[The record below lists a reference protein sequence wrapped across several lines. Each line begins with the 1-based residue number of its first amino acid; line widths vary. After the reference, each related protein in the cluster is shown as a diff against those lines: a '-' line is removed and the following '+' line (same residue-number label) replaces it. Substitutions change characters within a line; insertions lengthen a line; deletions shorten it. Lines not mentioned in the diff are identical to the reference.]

1 MSAIH
6 LFLQYKLRLNTYCL
20 AVMDFHP
27 FKPNRPFDIKKW
39 PGYYGWVIL
48 VVGTLGMIA
57 AVPGSP
63 PGMSVFVDD
72 MIDALDLE
80 RSSFALA
87 YTLGTIVAG
96 LCAPVA
102 GRFIDR
108 LGARVMGCLS
118 YFGLGLILLF
128 TGYLGQ
134 IYAMLPSSEASSVPY
149 AFILVFISFAGI
161 RLMGVSFSMTSCRSM
176 VFRWFE
182 GKRGW
187 AAAING
193 TMLSLSFSTAPLL
206 LNGLVI
212 SLGWQRTWITLGC
225 IFIFGMTTM
234 AYIFFRDSPEACGV
248 EVEQSASN
256 SKVSKIRVPI
266 VKEFTA
272 HEALRTRTFWIFVS
286 GLALNGLIGT
296 GISFHIIGIGNSL
309 GMTREAAV
317 GVFLPSAF
325 FHISTTILIG
335 SYAER
340 LKMKHVLSFMV
351 IAQLLSLIG
360 VYHLSDTFWR
370 WCFIVGSGCAWGS
383 FGILINVP
391 WPRFYGRKNLGSING
406 WVTGVMIV
414 TSSLGPYLFGLCYE
428 LTDTFS
434 IAVISCSVLC
444 PIVFGLSLISNNPQ
458 AVLYYNKEAKT
469 EEP

>member
-1 MSAIH
+1 
-6 LFLQYKLRLNTYCL
+6 
-20 AVMDFHP
+20 
-27 FKPNRPFDIKKW
+27 
-39 PGYYGWVIL
+39 
-48 VVGTLGMIA
+48 
-57 AVPGSP
+57 
-63 PGMSVFVDD
+63 
-72 MIDALDLE
+72 
-80 RSSFALA
+80 
-87 YTLGTIVAG
+87 
-96 LCAPVA
+96 
-102 GRFIDR
+102 
-108 LGARVMGCLS
+108 MGCLS